1 VIIKPEHYS
10 MNIQW
15 DPRGDIYVVSIPE
28 FPGART
34 HGRTY
39 EEAIKNA
46 LEVIELLIE
55 DAQKAGE
62 PIPPPMVAA

>member
-1 VIIKPEHYS
+1 MVQPEHYS
-10 MNIQW
+10 MNIRW

-34 HGRTY
+34 HGKTHG
-39 EEAIKNA
+39 EAIRNA

-62 PIPPPMVAA
+62 PIPSPMVVA